1 MGSRAGSHESREVTT
16 GVGSHKLGK
25 RQGTYRQS
33 KRGLRR
39 STLRPCTL
47 DQTHV
52 SCLHNDSNWI
62 FSFFDQLHA
71 SDSRFARFFDSI

>member
-52 SCLHNDSNWI
+52 SCLFLGLS
-62 FSFFDQLHA
+62 DQVPRNQL
-71 SDSRFARFFDSI
+71 RK